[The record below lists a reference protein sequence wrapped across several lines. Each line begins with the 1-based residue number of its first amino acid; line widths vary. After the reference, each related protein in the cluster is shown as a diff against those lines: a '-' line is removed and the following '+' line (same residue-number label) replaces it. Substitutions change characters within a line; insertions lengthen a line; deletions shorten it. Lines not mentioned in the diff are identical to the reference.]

1 MTQYQQMQAVV
12 TFLADTYGIGA
23 GNLTPAD
30 LSNFFASGEF
40 GSLGTV
46 NDYEAFASEYDLDAL
61 AEFWNDGITWSFYDM
76 SGLFN

>member
-12 TFLADTYGIGA
+12 TFLADTYGITG
-23 GNLTPAD
+23 GMLTPAE
-30 LSNFFASGEF
+30 LTNFLTNGEL

-46 NDYEAFASEYDLDAL
+46 NDYEAFAEEYDLKAL
-61 AEFWNDGITWSFYDM
+61 AEYWNEGDGWSFRDM